1 MAKVTQTPR
10 LAAAVI
16 LAWALMGVM
25 TLRGQDS
32 KPSEYRVKAVF
43 LYNFGRFVGWPAAAK
58 GDSFTVCVL
67 GEDPFGPALDATVA
81 GETIDHAHVVAKRIS
96 KPQDAASCRIP
107 FISSSADGQLKEIL
121 AELDRA
127 SVLTVSDAPQ
137 FARRGGMV
145 QFILDGNKVRF
156 EVNLQAA
163 ERVGL
168 NLSSELLKLAI
179 NVRRNP

>member
-1 MAKVTQTPR
+1 MAKLTHTSL
-10 LAAAVI
+10 LAAVT
-16 LAWALMGVM
+16 LAWALIGVT
-25 TLRGQDS
+25 TLRAQDS
-32 KPSEYRVKAVF
+32 KPSEYRVKAVY

-58 GDSFTVCVL
+58 GDSFDVCVL
-67 GEDPFGPALDATVA
+67 GQDPFGPALDATVA
-81 GETIDHAHVVAKRIS
+81 GETIDRAHVVAKRIS
-96 KPQDAASCRIP
+96 RPQDAAHCRIL
-107 FISSSADGQLKEIL
+107 FISSSEDGQLKEIL
-121 AELDRA
+121 AELDGA

-156 EVNLQAA
+156 EVNLPAA

-168 NLSSELLKLAI
+168 NLSSELLKLAV